1 MFIGLTIVANAL
13 QKRKK
18 KSAKLFFFFL
28 RNKSAKLKVG
38 WMDWYAK
45 KCLFENFKLTH
56 YILSHS
62 TTADRSTFTMLT
74 GMKWA
79 GKT

>member
-1 MFIGLTIVANAL
+1 MFIGLTIAANAL

-18 KSAKLFFFFL
+18 
-28 RNKSAKLKVG
+28 KSAKLKVG